1 VFLLGLPPMAS
12 FRVRGGRVRGD
23 LDDLGGAGAGGQT
36 PGGRRLAS
44 SNTSATTPTWL
55 RGRIMRLT
63 GSPGK
68 YSDPAYTDLS
78 FRVPSSLDYRLNQPR
93 RRRRSHAA
101 SPGTRYTGPPPNRRR
116 HGEQLPARGP
126 RPGGAQERQKH
137 PGLRP
142 VRRRPCV
149 TDDRSGVSFG
159 SFREDILAATCT
171 LSGERPGYNEIRV
184 SDVNINIKILTWT
197 VNPNSKSCSERWDL
211 ESVMTH
217 E

>member
-1 VFLLGLPPMAS
+1 MAS
-12 FRVRGGRVRGD
+12 FRARGGRVRGD

-126 RPGGAQERQKH
+126 RPGGARNGRNTPAYAQFGDVPASPTTGAASPSGASGRTFS
-137 PGLRP
+137 PRL
-142 VRRRPCV
+142 VRYLARDLA
-149 TDDRSGVSFG
+149 TTRSGSRM
-159 SFREDILAATCT
+159 SIST
-171 LSGERPGYNEIRV
+171 
-184 SDVNINIKILTWT
+184 
-197 VNPNSKSCSERWDL
+197 
-211 ESVMTH
+211 
-217 E
+217 

>member
-1 VFLLGLPPMAS
+1 
-12 FRVRGGRVRGD
+12 
-23 LDDLGGAGAGGQT
+23 
-36 PGGRRLAS
+36 
-44 SNTSATTPTWL
+44 
-55 RGRIMRLT
+55 MRLT
-63 GSPGK
+63 GDPGK

-78 FRVPSSLDYRLNQPR
+78 FRAPSSLDYRLNQPR

-101 SPGTRYTGPPPNRRR
+101 SPGTRYTGPSPNRRR
-116 HGEQLPARGP
+116 HDEQLPARGP
-126 RPGGAQERQKH
+126 RPGGAQERPKH

-159 SFREDILAATCT
+159 SFREGILAATCT
-171 LSGERPGYNEIRV
+171 FSGERPGYNEVRV
-184 SDVNINIKILTWT
+184 SEVNSNIKIFTWT
-197 VNPNSKSCSERWDL
+197 VNADSRSCSERWDL